1 MNTLDFDW
9 MTTARFNPGA
19 ILQETTTHESNG
31 IPEDPSSQRS
41 SFTAVGPEA
50 LASYR
55 MNGRQLCT
63 EVGVIRRLCHHDTGD
78 KVRRRDMTETAKR
91 RINLH
96 STTRARC
103 LFVYKPSL

>member
-19 ILQETTTHESNG
+19 IVQETTTHESDG
-31 IPEDPSSQRS
+31 ILKDPSSQRS

-55 MNGRQLCT
+55 INGRQLCT

-78 KVRRRDMTETAKR
+78 KVRRSDPTETAER
-91 RINLH
+91 RKNLLT
-96 STTRARC
+96 TTRASR
-103 LFVYKPSL
+103 LFVYEPSP